1 MKMFKMLLAGV
12 MGMMLQGALMS
23 SAVAD
28 DMKGNMPDT
37 KTQDSKMQD
46 TKMQEKKMQDDK
58 MVGGK
63 MKDDAMQKEKMVDD
77 KMAAPMAPMTAML
90 VGAAGHHAAGK
101 VTFAKEMG
109 KDVLVLSDLE
119 VDKVPDGH
127 VFLAKN
133 GDRTQGIDLG
143 VLKQFSGTVTFA
155 LPAGTTPD
163 AYDSVIIYCEKFKV
177 EIGRAQLGK
186 KM

>member
-37 KTQDSKMQD
+37 KMQDSKMQD

-58 MVGGK
+58 M
-63 MKDDAMQKEKMVDD
+63 MDD

-143 VLKQFSGTVTFA
+143 VLKQFSGTVSFA
-155 LPAGTTPD
+155 LPAGTTPE

-186 KM
+186 KKM

>member
-28 DMKGNMPDT
+28 DMKGSMPDT
-37 KTQDSKMQD
+37 KMQD

-58 MVGGK
+58 MMGGK
-63 MKDDAMQKEKMVDD
+63 MKDDTMQKEKMMDD
-77 KMAAPMAPMTAML
+77 KTAAPMAPMAATL
-90 VGAAGHHAAGK
+90 VGAPGHHAAGK
-101 VTFAKEMG
+101 VTFTKEMG

-143 VLKQFSGTVTFA
+143 ILKQFSGNVSFA

>member
-1 MKMFKMLLAGV
+1 MKIVKILLAGV

-28 DMKGNMPDT
+28 DMKGSMPDT

-58 MVGGK
+58 M
-63 MKDDAMQKEKMVDD
+63 MDD
-77 KMAAPMAPMTAML
+77 KMAQPMAPMTAML

-143 VLKQFSGTVTFA
+143 VLKQFSGSVSFA
-155 LPAGTTPD
+155 LPAGTTPA